1 MSIFTYT
8 FYILHIY
15 KLISYYFRLL
25 SNIKINTTSDLEN
38 AIKKVHKM
46 GPQTVAISSTELN
59 NKLTTIISTNKG
71 NEIIGILN

>member
-1 MSIFTYT
+1 
-8 FYILHIY
+8 
-15 KLISYYFRLL
+15 
-25 SNIKINTTSDLEN
+25 
-38 AIKKVHKM
+38 M